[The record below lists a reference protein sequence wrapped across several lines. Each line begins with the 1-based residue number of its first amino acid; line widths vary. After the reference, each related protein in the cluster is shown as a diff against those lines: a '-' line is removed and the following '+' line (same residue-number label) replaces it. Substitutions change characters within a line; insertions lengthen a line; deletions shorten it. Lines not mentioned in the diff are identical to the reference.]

1 MYLFKSSSSRTLHEP
16 TFKHKKRILVPK
28 YIDGLNC
35 LIDIFKIIKS
45 LNEIH
50 LYECKADLN
59 NFIKKKKKPKFIVSN
74 DITSSGFCVVQMPV
88 PFTLQQTVFRLYQSV
103 LQRVISTH
111 TQAFCTETTMK
122 TQ

>member
-28 YIDGLNC
+28 YIDGSKC
-35 LIDIFKIIKS
+35 LIDIVKIIKS

-59 NFIKKKKKPKFIVSN
+59 NFIKKKKKPKFINKLNYTDYLEAMLTRYTYDSVNSIKVYKNFVSLN
-74 DITSSGFCVVQMPV
+74 SPTKQIPNNYHF
-88 PFTLQQTVFRLYQSV
+88 
-103 LQRVISTH
+103 
-111 TQAFCTETTMK
+111 
-122 TQ
+122 